1 MPGKSQGTGA
11 WQAAVH
17 GVAKELDTTWW
28 LNTNEEEYY
37 GYPSSEKQLI
47 SKSGEWNLPNEPGIW
62 FSATKHI
69 IKGFWGY
76 RNQHEGFQDKSILLV
91 CPNLLGSL
99 FSMSFIGS
107 LFCLWP
113 INFCIPFWTYFG
125 SHSIS
130 SQFLAQSFL
139 LTNFQYKYL
148 CYNISSWKNPQAL
161 QNWTDLIR
169 KIVSEVCPKPMQL
182 CNLSAN
188 RKSKWSQGLD

>member
-1 MPGKSQGTGA
+1 MKFTKWTWNMVLYHKAHYQRFLGVQKPTWRFPGQ
-11 WQAAVH
+11 VH
-17 GVAKELDTTWW
+17 
-28 LNTNEEEYY
+28 
-37 GYPSSEKQLI
+37 PSGL
-47 SKSGEWNLPNEPGIW
+47 
-62 FSATKHI
+62 
-69 IKGFWGY
+69 
-76 RNQHEGFQDKSILLV
+76 
-91 CPNLLGSL
+91 PNLLGSL

-130 SQFLAQSFL
+130 SHFLAQSFL

-169 KIVSEVCPKPMQL
+169 KIVSAVCPKPMQL